1 MTAFDGSSAKV
12 GVFFDGVYPGPSFIG
27 ISLSDEIEPGDVD
40 ILTPEE
46 AIEVATDLISAAN
59 IRFAEQGKLM
69 WMLPV
74 QFRDGGEF

>member
-1 MTAFDGSSAKV
+1 MTAFDGASAKV

-27 ISLSDEIEPGDVD
+27 IALSDEIEAGDVD

-59 IRFAEQGKLM
+59 IRFGEQGKPR

-74 QFRDGGEF
+74 QFPGGAQ